1 MTARSTGGATHP
13 PYSRGV
19 TTGTRRRERL
29 LGTILVGQLLA
40 GVVGVSC
47 VASRT
52 VAGPQPAAA
61 PTRARPL
68 PSALADAGRE
78 GAVHD
83 LLAARSNAVLR
94 HDRAAFL
101 ATVDPLATAFRTRQA
116 ALVDALARVPIAT
129 WSYTLDPR
137 SERSG
142 TAALDR
148 RTRWAGD
155 VALRYRLDGGDPAPA
170 LRRQHLTFVLH
181 SGRWYVGADDPG
193 LRTQR
198 DLWDD
203 GPVVTARR
211 PGVLVLGHPSSAPLL
226 ADLARE
232 TEQAVSRVTALW
244 GPGWSRRVLVVV
256 PSSQAELARLVPG
269 AGALDQVAA
278 LATADLEPPAAGD
291 HPGPARPVGDR
302 VLVNPPVF
310 ARLGTLGRRVVLAHE
325 VTHVA
330 SRTASGASVPT
341 WLVEGLADWI
351 GYSGLDVP
359 LSVSAR
365 ELQADVRAGR
375 LPDRLP
381 TDAAYDGSDPR
392 LAQTY
397 EQSWRAVSLIAS
409 RYGAAA
415 LLRLYRDLGRDGRAG
430 ALDRVLHRDLRLS
443 LAGLTQAWRQQL
455 RRELG

>member
-1 MTARSTGGATHP
+1 MTARSTGGATRA
-13 PYSRGV
+13 PYSTGV
-19 TTGTRRRERL
+19 TTRTRRRERL
-29 LGTILVGQLLA
+29 LGTVLVGQLLV
-40 GVVGVSC
+40 GVIGVSC
-47 VASRT
+47 VAPRT
-52 VAGPQPAAA
+52 VAGPPPATA

-68 PSALADAGRE
+68 VSALEDASRE

-83 LLAARSNAVLR
+83 LLATRSNAVLS

-129 WSYTLDPR
+129 WSYTLDPS
-137 SERSG
+137 SERPWM
-142 TAALDR
+142 AALDW

-170 LRRQHLTFVLH
+170 LRRQHLTFVLR
-181 SGRWYVGADDPG
+181 SGRWYVGADDDAG
-193 LRTQR
+193 HRTQR
-198 DLWDD
+198 DLWDE
-203 GPVVTARR
+203 GPVVTVRR

-232 TEQAVSRVTALW
+232 TQRAVRRVTALW
-244 GPGWSRRVLVVV
+244 GRGWSRQVLVVV

-269 AGALDQVAA
+269 AGALDQAAA
-278 LATADLEPPAAGD
+278 LAAADLEPAAAG

-310 ARLGTLGRRVVLAHE
+310 ARLGPLGRRVVLTHE

-351 GYSGLDVP
+351 GYSGLEVP

-365 ELQADVRAGR
+365 ELQADVQAGR
-375 LPDRLP
+375 LPDHLP

-430 ALDRVLHRDLRLS
+430 ALDRVLHRDLSLS
-443 LAGLTQAWRQQL
+443 PAGLTQAWREQL
-455 RRELG
+455 QRELG

>member
-1 MTARSTGGATHP
+1 MTARSTGGATRP

-29 LGTILVGQLLA
+29 LGTVLVGQLLA
-40 GVVGVSC
+40 GAVGL
-47 VASRT
+47 ASVGLRT
-52 VAGPQPAAA
+52 VPAPPPAAA
-61 PTRARPL
+61 HTRHRPL
-68 PSALADAGRE
+68 ASALLGPGRE
-78 GAVHD
+78 RAVRA

-101 ATVDPLATAFRTRQA
+101 ATIDPLATAFRTRQA

-129 WSYTLDPR
+129 WSYTLDPS
-137 SERSG
+137 SERPG

-170 LRRQHLTFVLH
+170 LRRQHLTFVLR

-244 GPGWSRRVLVVV
+244 GPGWSRRVLVIV

-330 SRTASGASVPT
+330 SRAASGTAVPT

-351 GYSGLDVP
+351 GYRGLDVP
-359 LSVSAR
+359 LSVSGR

-375 LPDRLP
+375 LPDHLP

-430 ALDRVLHRDLRLS
+430 ALDRVLHRDLGLS
-443 LAGLTQAWRQQL
+443 LAGLTQAWREQL
-455 RRELG
+455 QRELG

>member
-1 MTARSTGGATHP
+1 VTARSTGGATRP

-29 LGTILVGQLLA
+29 LGTVLVGQLLA
-40 GVVGVSC
+40 GAVGL
-47 VASRT
+47 ASVGLRT
-52 VAGPQPAAA
+52 VPAPPPAAA
-61 PTRARPL
+61 HTRHRPL
-68 PSALADAGRE
+68 ASALLGPGRE
-78 GAVHD
+78 RAVRA

-101 ATVDPLATAFRTRQA
+101 ATIDPLATAFRTRQA

-129 WSYTLDPR
+129 WSYTLDPS
-137 SERSG
+137 SERPG

-170 LRRQHLTFVLH
+170 LRRQHLTFVLR

-330 SRTASGASVPT
+330 SRAASGTAVPT

-351 GYSGLDVP
+351 GYRGLDVP
-359 LSVSAR
+359 LSVSGR

-375 LPDRLP
+375 LPDHLP

-430 ALDRVLHRDLRLS
+430 ALDRVLHRDLGLS
-443 LAGLTQAWRQQL
+443 LAGLTQAWREQL
-455 RRELG
+455 QRELG